1 MEHENLKI
9 ISLKEALKLNLSI
22 PNYQRP
28 YRWSTESASLL
39 FEKEKW
45 NEKPLNSFGNL
56 ALITVSSNSKFSN
69 LAPQLKVA
77 RYPDTIK
84 QSPKLQLMQENGNIW
99 NEELVNKHKEEMISL
114 LTKEIEKY
122 KKA

>member
-39 FEKEKW
+39 FNDIYSAFKQIIYNYDFGDNWEIMLTISEDVDLDDEIVVDKTL
-45 NEKPLNSFGNL
+45 KPRLINSF
-56 ALITVSSNSKFSN
+56 V
-69 LAPQLKVA
+69 
-77 RYPDTIK
+77 
-84 QSPKLQLMQENGNIW
+84 
-99 NEELVNKHKEEMISL
+99 
-114 LTKEIEKY
+114 
-122 KKA
+122 